1 MKAEE
6 IKNEL
11 VKRGFKFSGDRV
23 YYKNIGN
30 YLFEY
35 DIQVGSLDVFL
46 IKKDPYFEHPLL
58 TINYPTLERIE
69 ALIFGLT
76 GERI

>member
-1 MKAEE
+1 MKTEE

-23 YYKNIGN
+23 YDKSVGN

-35 DIQVGSLDVFL
+35 DIEVSSLDIL
-46 IKKDPYFEHPLL
+46 IVKKEPYFEHQLL
-58 TINYPTLERIE
+58 TLNIPTLERIE
-69 ALIFGLT
+69 ALVFGLT
-76 GERI
+76 NEKI